1 MPVVEIKWFKGRS
14 KETKQKIAEKIE
26 RAMQEDANCKPG
38 DTHVV
43 FYDVEK
49 ENWAIEGKLKG

>member
-26 RAMQEDANCKPG
+26 KTMQEDAGCKPG

-43 FYDVEK
+43 FNDIDK